1 MTMGDKI
8 AAARKKVNLT
18 QEELAYILNVS
29 RQSVSRWES
38 GLAYP
43 EMDKV
48 VKLCNELA
56 INCDYL
62 LRDDVDE
69 CGVKVIERVIEKTIY
84 INSPP
89 PAVPDAEATTTSLDV
104 IPDITDALSDHNPAQ
119 KRLSRMREFC
129 GRHKRGARFCGI
141 TAIIIGVLFSGLGF
155 GSLCFLT
162 TGGSMAVLVNLFFLP
177 LGALLIAAGAFCVK
191 PSMHHT
197 DKLSLFA
204 NIKDYFARNKRKQ
217 KAFGILVLLFGTLL
231 FAMGITFLV
240 GLYYIMVAVIG
251 CWLLVFAGAALM
263 ITAAIMLKA
272 SAKPRGEAPHTSE
285 I

>member
-69 CGVKVIERVIEKTIY
+69 CGVKVIERVIEKTVY
-84 INSPP
+84 INSQP
-89 PAVPDAEATTTSLDV
+89 PAVPDAEAETASPDV
-104 IPDITDALSDHNPAQ
+104 IPAITDAPSDLAQ

-141 TAIIIGVLFSGLGF
+141 TAIIIGVLFSGFGF
-155 GSLCFLT
+155 GSLCFVT
-162 TGGSMAVLVNLFFLP
+162 TGGSMAVLVNLLFLP

-191 PSMHHT
+191 PGAHHT

-217 KAFGILVLLFGTLL
+217 KAFGKFGLLSGALL
-231 FAMGITFLV
+231 LAMGITLMVSFYDIL
-240 GLYYIMVAVIG
+240 VAVVG
-251 CWLLVFAGAALM
+251 CCWLLIFTGAALM
-263 ITAAIMLKA
+263 ITAVLMLKA
-272 SAKPRGEAPHTSE
+272 SAKPRGETPHTSE